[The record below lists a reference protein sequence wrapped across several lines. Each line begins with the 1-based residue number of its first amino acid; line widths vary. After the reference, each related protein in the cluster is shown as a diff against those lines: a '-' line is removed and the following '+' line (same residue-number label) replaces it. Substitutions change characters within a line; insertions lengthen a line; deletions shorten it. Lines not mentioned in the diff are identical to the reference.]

1 MFKQKSNE
9 GSLEVLRQ
17 NSVHSEIDFLSS
29 SQPVDLSSRIVS
41 DQSISESIDQE
52 DNGGKIILI
61 QSIQSPLHL

>member
-17 NSVHSEIDFLSS
+17 ISVHSEIDFLSS
-29 SQPVDLSSRIVS
+29 SQPVDLSSSIVS

-52 DNGGKIILI
+52 DNF
-61 QSIQSPLHL
+61 